1 MVESKN
7 SSEDEEEGLTVIPKF
22 QGKEILVKI
31 QYFLDKISSKEKLND
46 SDYKNLYDLLVCFA
60 EVTRWWPFFHKP
72 GLVWGSIN
80 VDIEKKF
87 RELSILKYGSERKY
101 INKTL
106 QEAIE
111 LFIEKNS
118 YLLMQK
124 NDYKEAHQ

>member
-31 QYFLDKISSKEKLND
+31 RYFLDKISSKDKLNE
-46 SDYKNLYDLLVCFA
+46 SDYKNLYDLLLCFA

-72 GLVWGSIN
+72 GLVWGSIK

-87 RELSILKYGSERKY
+87 RELSILKYGSEREY

-111 LFIEKNS
+111 LFIEKN
-118 YLLMQK
+118 YNLLIQK
-124 NDYKEAHQ
+124 EG